1 MEGDIM
7 PVEVHEDGG
16 FTITG
21 DSIEWARRVTVKHAL
36 ALEVKTGLKH
46 RANVFRL
53 AKNIVEAHGITP
65 KGTKKG
71 VLAQI
76 EELYPGP
83 LDSGG
88 RRDPMN

>member
-1 MEGDIM
+1 M
-7 PVEVHEDGG
+7 PIEVHEDGG
-16 FTITG
+16 MTITG
-21 DSIEWARRVTVKHAL
+21 DAIEWARRVTVKHAL

-83 LDSGG
+83 LDSGV
-88 RRDPMN
+88 RRDPLN